1 MRMLKNILIVIVI
14 AVCALYVYQKQQ
26 TEVPVP
32 ASAFR
37 KVDESALQNLK
48 DKLPAVI
55 FEKDIQPVITRNPN
69 SAEE

>member
-37 KVDESALQNLK
+37 KVDESALQDLK
-48 DKLPAVI
+48 DK
-55 FEKDIQPVITRNPN
+55 PVSYTHLR
-69 SAEE
+69 AHETD